1 MSSIPADSAALA
13 PPGVSDLIFGR
24 DIQQRL
30 RIRRWMLSALVYL
43 GVLLAR
49 WVGVAFGVVQPEAA
63 AVLTLY
69 DLIGVGVF
77 YACLRSGYSQ
87 RLRDPSMTLS
97 QILFALS
104 SVTVAY
110 ALIEATRGAALQLLC
125 LILVF
130 GMFRLSPAQILAC
143 GLLACGMLGTTLLV
157 MWQVHPQHF
166 DSRREVL
173 NFALAAVLMPTLAFV
188 AQQVSVLRRRQ
199 IKQGRELAEVLEQLQ
214 DLATHDALTGLI
226 NRRHMLDALTE
237 ELKRQSRTGHAF
249 CLAMLDI
256 DHFKRIN
263 DGWGHQAGDAVLAG
277 FARDATSTLRK
288 SDQLARWGGEEFLL
302 LMPETRIDEAEIGLS
317 RIREKLKAHDWQGV
331 LTPGEQVT
339 ISFGAA
345 EFVPGEPLERTLA
358 RADEALYCAK
368 TAGRDRVVCAAAAAA
383 AAEPQQGPA

>member
-1 MSSIPADSAALA
+1 MSSIPADSPALA
-13 PPGVSDLIFGR
+13 TPGGSDLLFGR
-24 DIQQRL
+24 DVQQRL

-43 GVLLAR
+43 GVALAR
-49 WVGVAFGVVQPEAA
+49 WVGVAFGVVKPEAA

-69 DLIGVGVF
+69 DLIGVAAF
-77 YACLRSGYSQ
+77 YGCLRTGYSEG
-87 RLRDPSMTLS
+87 LRDPSMTLS

-104 SVTVAY
+104 SVTVSY

-143 GLLACGMLGTTLLV
+143 GLLACGMLGTTVVV
-157 MWQVHPQHF
+157 MWQVHPEHF
-166 DSRREVL
+166 DLRREVL

-199 IKQGRELAEVLEQLQ
+199 IKQGRELAQVLEQLQ

-237 ELKRQSRTGHAF
+237 ELKRQGRTGHVF

-263 DGWGHQAGDAVLAG
+263 DGWGHQAGDTVLSG
-277 FARDATSTLRK
+277 FAADATSTLRK

-302 LMPETRIDEAEIGLS
+302 LMPETRLAEAEIGLG
-317 RIREKLKAHDWQGV
+317 RIRERFNAHDWQGT
-331 LTPGEQVT
+331 LTPGERVT
-339 ISFGAA
+339 VSMGVA

-368 TAGRDRVVCAAAAAA
+368 TSGRDRIVCAAPESPTAG
-383 AAEPQQGPA
+383 QG